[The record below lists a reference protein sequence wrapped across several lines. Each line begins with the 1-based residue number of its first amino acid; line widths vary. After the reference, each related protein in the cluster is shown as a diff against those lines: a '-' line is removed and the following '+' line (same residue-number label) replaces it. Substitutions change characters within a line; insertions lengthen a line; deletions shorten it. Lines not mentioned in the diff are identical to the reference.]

1 MQDHPAGR
9 QLAPARGPAG
19 ALHARTPGRLVGDPG
34 RGGSRGVDGGAH
46 ARCPFLVPGART
58 TFSFFSDPSR
68 KLMMEKITTSRN
80 TPHAMAAP

>member
-1 MQDHPAGR
+1 MQDHASGR
-9 QLAPARGPAG
+9 QLPTAGGTAG
-19 ALHARTPGRLVGDPG
+19 ALVARPARCPVGDTG
-34 RGGSRGVDGGAH
+34 RGGSRGVDGRAH
-46 ARCPFLVPGART
+46 ARCPFLVPAART